1 MTKLYINTIEVGDD
15 GITYQYVTSAPAL
28 VYFGYYPDEDS
39 DMEEVH
45 CNAANYMEKREETET
60 KYDLALGSVEVQIPD
75 RNNRLK
81 IVPFGGDNSSPSSID
96 ISCEKAEKGAIFGQ
110 MRFWRQGSEPGDW
123 R

>member
-1 MTKLYINTIEVGDD
+1 MTKLYINTIHEWDAGV
-15 GITYQYVTSAPAL
+15 TYQYVTDKPAQ
-28 VYFGYYPDEDS
+28 VYFNFYPNDEDTEQVRCTS
-39 DMEEVH
+39 AD
-45 CNAANYMEKREETET
+45 YTEKREETAA
-60 KYDLALGSVEVQIPD
+60 KYDLAMGSVEVQIPD

-81 IVPFGGDNSSPSSID
+81 IVSFGGDNSSPSSVD